1 MWSQTYSSDELYHHG
16 ILGMK
21 WGIRRYQ
28 NKDGTLTPAG
38 RKHLGMGEKKRSSG
52 IATRAYVSANKMAL
66 KSSVENAKDD
76 LRRFNKASKKYGG
89 GNLLRPSYE
98 KKVER
103 RQKEYEDYDKKH
115 QGLTDEDKTQIKQGV
130 KSAAKTALKIGGI
143 GLAGIGLF
151 FLGKAIGSRSNND
164 EYEDVDY
171 EVVDDTDEN

>member
-115 QGLTDEDKTQIKQGV
+115 QGLTDEDKTQIKEVV

-143 GLAGIGLF
+143 GLA
-151 FLGKAIGSRSNND
+151 
-164 EYEDVDY
+164 
-171 EVVDDTDEN
+171 